1 MSTSTDTPPASQAG
15 QPPTDS
21 AAPPNA
27 AGSDPSPNAA
37 GSAASPNVAGSTAT
51 PYRWRWIVL
60 ATVLVAEI
68 MDLVDAT
75 IVNIAAPSI
84 RAELG
89 GSESA
94 MQWMLAGYTLAF
106 AIGLISFGRL
116 GDLVGRRRLFVIG
129 AAGFT
134 VASAICGLATSPELL
149 IGSRVAQGLLGA
161 VMIPQGFAILKAV
174 IPPAEIGKAFG
185 MFGPVMGLSAVAGP
199 IIAGVLI
206 DANWF
211 DAGWRMIFFI
221 NVPIGILALF
231 GALRFMPEVKTPGAS
246 GLDPAGVIL
255 VSLASGLLIYP
266 LVEGREF
273 AWPWW
278 TILMLIASVPVF
290 ALFGRR
296 ERRSGN
302 PVIDRSLFR
311 SRGYVAGLGVITT
324 FFLAMSGFML
334 VFNLFTQ
341 LGLHYSPLKAGLAM
355 VPFSLGIAIGAPVS
369 SGLLAPKLGRKAL
382 QLGIAVMTVAMG
394 GVWFTLQ
401 TYGDATTIWN
411 LVPATLAT
419 GIGAGLVFAP
429 LFDIILASIDDR
441 AAGSASGVLT
451 AMQQFGGAIGVAVIG
466 TIFFQLLP
474 GHAFLGATKN
484 AVLVA
489 IGLFVVS
496 LAVSWLLPKRAREEA
511 SAH

>member
-1 MSTSTDTPPASQAG
+1 MSTSTTSPAQVDPPAPA
-15 QPPTDS
+15 D
-21 AAPPNA
+21 APA
-27 AGSDPSPNAA
+27 
-37 GSAASPNVAGSTAT
+37 
-51 PYRWRWIVL
+51 YKWRWIVL
-60 ATVLVAEI
+60 GTVLVAEI

-89 GSESA
+89 GSEA
-94 MQWMLAGYTLAF
+94 ALQWMLAGYTLAF

-129 AAGFT
+129 AVGFT
-134 VASAICGLATSPELL
+134 VASAICGLATSPEML

-174 IPPAEIGKAFG
+174 FPPAEIGKAFAL
-185 MFGPVMGLSAVAGP
+185 FGPVMGLSAVAGP
-199 IIAGVLI
+199 IIAGALI

-211 DAGWRMIFFI
+211 DAGWRMIFWI
-221 NVPIGILALF
+221 NVPIGALALF
-231 GALRFMPEVKTPGAS
+231 GALRYMPEVKTPGAS
-246 GLDPAGVIL
+246 RLDTAGVIL
-255 VSLASGLLIYP
+255 VSLACGLLIYP
-266 LVEGREF
+266 LVQGRELG
-273 AWPWW
+273 WPVWS
-278 TILMLIASVPVF
+278 IAMMVAAVPVF
-290 ALFGRR
+290 ALFGWR

-302 PVIDRSLFR
+302 PVIDPSLFR

-355 VPFSLGIAIGAPVS
+355 VPFSLGIAIGAPLS
-369 SGLLAPKLGRKAL
+369 GGLLAPKLGRKAL
-382 QLGIAVMTVAMG
+382 QLGILVMAVSMV
-394 GVWFTLQ
+394 GVWFTLHV
-401 TYGDATTIWN
+401 YGDQTTIWN
-411 LVPATLAT
+411 LVPATLAS
-419 GIGAGLVFAP
+419 GIGAGMVFAP
-429 LFDIILASIDDR
+429 LFDIILASIDDQ

-474 GHAFLGATKN
+474 DQAFLGATKS
-484 AVLVA
+484 ATLVA
-489 IGLFVVS
+489 VALFAVS
-496 LAVSWLLPKRAREEA
+496 LLVTYLLPTRPREGA

>member
-1 MSTSTDTPPASQAG
+1 MSTSTTTSPE
-15 QPPTDS
+15 PPTTAAPTH
-21 AAPPNA
+21 AAPP
-27 AGSDPSPNAA
+27 PS
-37 GSAASPNVAGSTAT
+37 TDT

-60 ATVLVAEI
+60 ATVLIAEI

-116 GDLVGRRRLFVIG
+116 GDLVGRRRMFLIG
-129 AAGFT
+129 AVGFT
-134 VASAICGLATSPELL
+134 LASAICGLSTSPELL

-174 IPPAEIGKAFG
+174 FPADEIGKAFAL
-185 MFGPVMGLSAVAGP
+185 FGPVMGLSAVAGP
-199 IIAGVLI
+199 ILAGVLI

-211 DAGWRMIFFI
+211 GAGWRMIFFI
-221 NVPIGILALF
+221 NVPIGIAALV
-231 GALRFMPEVKTPGAS
+231 GALRFMPELKTPGAS
-246 GLDPAGVIL
+246 RLDAAGVIL

-266 LVEGREF
+266 LVQGRELG
-273 AWPWW
+273 WPVWS
-278 TILMLIASVPVF
+278 ILMMIASVPTF
-290 ALFGRR
+290 ALFGWR

-302 PVIDRSLFR
+302 PVIDPSLFR

-355 VPFSLGIAIGAPVS
+355 VPFSLGIAIGAPLS
-369 SGLLAPKLGRKAL
+369 GGLLAPKLGRKAL
-382 QLGIAVMTVAMG
+382 QLGVAVMTLAMG
-394 GVWFTLQ
+394 GVWFTLKRRRR
-401 TYGDATTIWN
+401 GTTIWN

-429 LFDIILASIDDR
+429 LFDIILASIDDE

-474 GHAFLGATKN
+474 VHAFLDATKTT
-484 AVLVA
+484 VLVA
-489 IGLFVVS
+489 IGMFLIS
-496 LAVSWLLPKRAREEA
+496 LAVTWLLPKRAREGA
-511 SAH
+511 QAH

>member
-1 MSTSTDTPPASQAG
+1 MSTSTTTSPE
-15 QPPTDS
+15 PPTTAAPTN
-21 AAPPNA
+21 AAPP
-27 AGSDPSPNAA
+27 PS
-37 GSAASPNVAGSTAT
+37 TDT

-60 ATVLVAEI
+60 ATVLIAEI

-116 GDLVGRRRLFVIG
+116 GDLVGRRRMFLIG
-129 AAGFT
+129 AIGFT
-134 VASAICGLATSPELL
+134 VASAICGLSTSPELL

-174 IPPAEIGKAFG
+174 FPVDEIGKAFAL
-185 MFGPVMGLSAVAGP
+185 FGPVMGLSAVAGP
-199 IIAGVLI
+199 ILAGVLI

-211 DAGWRMIFFI
+211 GAGWRMIFFI
-221 NVPIGILALF
+221 NVPIGIAALV
-231 GALRFMPEVKTPGAS
+231 GALRFMPELKTPGAS
-246 GLDPAGVIL
+246 RLDVVGVIL

-266 LVEGREF
+266 LVQGRELG
-273 AWPWW
+273 WPVWS
-278 TILMLIASVPVF
+278 ILMMIASVPTF
-290 ALFGRR
+290 ALFGWR

-302 PVIDRSLFR
+302 PVIDPSLFR
-311 SRGYVAGLGVITT
+311 SRGYVAGLAVITT
-324 FFLAMSGFML
+324 FFLAMSGFTL

-355 VPFSLGIAIGAPVS
+355 VPFSLGIAIGAPLS
-369 SGLLAPKLGRKAL
+369 GGLLAPKLGRKAL
-382 QLGIAVMTVAMG
+382 QLGVAVMTLAMG
-394 GVWFTLQ
+394 GVWFTLH

-429 LFDIILASIDDR
+429 LFDIILASIDDE

-474 GHAFLGATKN
+474 VHAFLDATKTT
-484 AVLVA
+484 VLVA
-489 IGLFVVS
+489 IGMFLIS
-496 LAVSWLLPKRAREEA
+496 LAVTWLLPKRAREGA
-511 SAH
+511 QAH